1 MDKSVKPANA
11 TGSVRMAY
19 SIKEFIERN
28 GISHATVY
36 EESKRG
42 RLKIR
47 KVGKKSIITA
57 LDERAWRDAL
67 PLLHPATA

>member
-1 MDKSVKPANA
+1 MDKSVKPATA
-11 TGSVRMAY
+11 TASVRMAY

-28 GISHATVY
+28 GISRATVY

-47 KVGKKSIITA
+47 KIGGKSVVLAI
-57 LDERAWRDAL
+57 DERDWRNAL
-67 PLLHPATA
+67 PLLHAS